1 MLNKVSKNND
11 LFVVAY
17 VDGEGHVTGFP
28 MGGGSSTKPSI
39 KAHDNYKSAK
49 RSSRFFPGSVV
60 VKAKTFQLVNGDAE

>member
-17 VDGEGHVTGFP
+17 VNEEGNVTGFP

-39 KAHDNYKSAK
+39 KAHDNYGSAK
-49 RSSRFFPGSVV
+49 RSSRFFPSSVV
-60 VKAKTFQLVNGDAE
+60 VKVGDFSVVEDAP